1 MTTTFIGVRHN
12 KRADGYLV
20 VGLEIF
26 AARSGRNLSDVS
38 PAVLQNEASKK
49 GRKLRPGEHKYI
61 DYAAERGDV
70 PPGSYEISQPWPLT
84 ADNRLT
90 MSPPNSD
97 PSRFRKFGILPVGR
111 SGTEQ
116 DRWVYGV
123 PDERYATRRD
133 HLLFHFDGDV
143 IGSAG
148 CIVYD
153 DERVQGLLE
162 TAYASHDRS
171 VRVIHVATAQEALAK
186 AQETLAAKQA
196 SAGTT

>member
-1 MTTTFIGVRHN
+1 MTTTFIGVRNN

-20 VGLEIF
+20 VGLEMF
-26 AARSGRNLSDVS
+26 PARSGRNLSDVP
-38 PAVLQNEASKK
+38 PARLQLEAEKK
-49 GRKLRPGEHKYI
+49 GRKLRAGEHKYL
-61 DYAAERGDV
+61 DFAAEKGDV
-70 PPGSYEISQPWPLT
+70 PPGTYELGQPWALN

-111 SGTEQ
+111 SGTEEE
-116 DRWVYGV
+116 RWVYGV
-123 PDERYATRRD
+123 PDDRYAVRRD

-153 DERVQGLLE
+153 NEKVQTLLE
-162 TAYASHDRS
+162 KAYSSHERS
-171 VRVIHVATAQEALAK
+171 VRVIHVLTASEALK
-186 AQETLAAKQA
+186 QAQDTLAAKKA
-196 SAGTT
+196 AAR